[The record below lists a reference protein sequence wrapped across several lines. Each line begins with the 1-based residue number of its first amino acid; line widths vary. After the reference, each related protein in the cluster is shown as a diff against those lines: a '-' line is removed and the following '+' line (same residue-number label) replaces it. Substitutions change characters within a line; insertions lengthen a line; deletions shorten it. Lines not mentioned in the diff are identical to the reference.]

1 MKYCK
6 VSSFC
11 RFYNGIFHQKIEV
24 FSKTNIMIF
33 LAFFRT
39 DEFNKNM
46 PLETLPKLSVSRQKI
61 KNVELLNKI
70 ATNIQNFV
78 FGKFDVER
86 I

>member
-1 MKYCK
+1 MKYCE
-6 VSSFC
+6 VYSFC

-46 PLETLPKLSVSRQKI
+46 TCFQNRKNIPVFVISPTDIKSQNSRSRHFFQISIGILPS
-61 KNVELLNKI
+61 
-70 ATNIQNFV
+70 
-78 FGKFDVER
+78 
-86 I
+86 